1 MTRRYGVSLL
11 ATVIAGLLPLAAA
24 GQPAEGSGPR
34 TPWGDPDL
42 QGVWTSATYTP
53 LERPETLGARAFLT
67 EEEAAQLA
75 ALVAEDGV
83 DPLRARGVLAAET
96 DEERQA
102 VTRQTQENIHYDNAV
117 WLTEE
122 QRKTFSTRR
131 TSLIVDP
138 PDGRIP
144 PRVPEAVE
152 REAKRRQ
159 ASRHLVYNIDQPSYE
174 GYHTRTLQE
183 RCLVWRHEGP
193 PMVPPSYND
202 MLQIFQTPDHVV
214 VMQEMSNNPPR
225 IIPLDQPHLPSRIR
239 QWPGDSRGRWEG
251 DTLVVDTVN
260 FNEKTHYEG
269 STEALRV
276 VERFTRVDRRDDPLR
291 VHGAGR
297 PDLGA
302 AVERGV
308 PADEARGAPLRVRLP
323 RGEPRH
329 PAHPRGGEER
339 RAADR
344 GGAGRATRA
353 LTGRTGPWT
362 ARCPSR
368 GDPSSASWAR
378 AATRTRNGRGASAR
392 GLPAP
397 AITC

>member
-1 MTRRYGVSLL
+1 MSRRHGTSLL
-11 ATVIAGLLPLAAA
+11 AAVIAGVLPLTAA
-24 GQPAEGSGPR
+24 GQSAESPGPR

-42 QGVWTSATYTP
+42 QGIWTSATYTP
-53 LERPETLGARAFLT
+53 LERPETVADREFLS
-67 EEEAAQLA
+67 EEEAAELA

-83 DPLRARGVLAAET
+83 DPLRARGVLAAGTE
-96 DEERQA
+96 EERRA
-102 VTRQTQENIHYDNAV
+102 VIRQTQENIHYDNAI

-122 QRKTFSTRR
+122 QRKTFSSRR

-138 PDGRIP
+138 PNGRIP
-144 PRVPEAVE
+144 PRVPEAVA
-152 REAKRRQ
+152 REAARRED
-159 ASRHLVYNIDQPSYE
+159 SRFLVYNIDEPSYE

-251 DTLVVDTVN
+251 GTLVVDTVN

-276 VERFTRVDRRDDPLR
+276 VERFTRVDAETIRYEFTVRDDRTWAQPWSAGFPLMKR
-291 VHGAGR
+291 DGPLYEYACHEGNHDIRHILEVAR
-297 PDLGA
+297 N
-302 AVERGV
+302 VERQTEEAQGEQ
-308 PADEARGAPLRVRLP
+308 PAR
-323 RGEPRH
+323 
-329 PAHPRGGEER
+329 
-339 RAADR
+339 
-344 GGAGRATRA
+344 
-353 LTGRTGPWT
+353 
-362 ARCPSR
+362 
-368 GDPSSASWAR
+368 
-378 AATRTRNGRGASAR
+378 
-392 GLPAP
+392 
-397 AITC
+397 

>member
-159 ASRHLVYNIDQPSYE
+159 ASRHLVYNIDEPSYE

-239 QWPGDSRGRWEG
+239 QWPGDSRGRWKG

-276 VERFTRVDRRDDPLR
+276 VERFTRVDAETIRYEFTVQDDRTWARPWSVEFPLMKR
-291 VHGAGR
+291 EGPLYEYACHEGNHDIRHILEVAR
-297 PDLGA
+297 N
-302 AVERGV
+302 VERQ
-308 PADEARGAPLRVRLP
+308 AAEAAQDGDNAK
-323 RGEPRH
+323 
-329 PAHPRGGEER
+329 GG
-339 RAADR
+339 
-344 GGAGRATRA
+344 
-353 LTGRTGPWT
+353 
-362 ARCPSR
+362 SR
-368 GDPSSASWAR
+368 
-378 AATRTRNGRGASAR
+378 
-392 GLPAP
+392 
-397 AITC
+397 